1 MSDVARVD
9 HFPIQRWEVLKAR
22 LLKARTIEE
31 LNKASVTIDTFHH
44 LSKKSQRNLSI
55 QNEIAET
62 RLRIDRRRGEWLA
75 DHISRGGNSNLHK
88 VILRDV
94 QIKNRE
100 SVSLQRLAMVPGKVF
115 ERYLNACK
123 ERSVEI
129 TTADALRLIRVSK
142 AQTPPL
148 PRNKFS
154 LIVADPPWPRTFSCP
169 RKVFPGYHYSTM
181 ALREICGMGE
191 GIRRVAA
198 DNCTLLLWIPAPML
212 AAFPRVLAAWGFQ
225 YRTMWAWDKIKGTW
239 GHYGRDVL
247 EFIVIAGKGRSTP
260 TAPDTIVQR
269 TPTLQSIRKTIHSRK
284 PSEYY
289 RIIERLWPGGKY
301 LELFARPQSRRP
313 GWTIW
318 GAEVPTSI
326 SS

>member
-1 MSDVARVD
+1 MSDVVRVD
-9 HFPIQRWEVLKAR
+9 HYPVQRWEALKAR

-44 LSKKSQRNLSI
+44 LSKKSRANLSI

-62 RLRIDRRRGEWLA
+62 RLRIDRHRGEWLA
-75 DHISRGGNSNLHK
+75 DHISRGGNPNLHK

-100 SVSLQRLAMVPGKVF
+100 SVSLQRLAMVPGKAF
-115 ERYLNACK
+115 ERYLDACK

-129 TTADALRLIRVSK
+129 TTADALRLIRIPK

-148 PRNKFS
+148 PPNKFS
-154 LIVADPPWPRTFSCP
+154 LILADPPWATTFSNP
-169 RKVFPGYHYSTM
+169 RKAFIGYHYPTM
-181 ALREICGMGE
+181 TIQETCDLGRGVKK
-191 GIRRVAA
+191 VAA
-198 DNCTLLLWIPAPML
+198 ENCTLLLWIPAPL
-212 AAFPRVLAAWGFQ
+212 VDLFPRVLHAWGFQ

-269 TPTLQSIRKTIHSRK
+269 TPTLQSIRKTSHSRK
-284 PSEYY
+284 PTEYY
-289 RIIERLWPGGKY
+289 EIIERLWPGGKY

-313 GWTIW
+313 GWTCW
-318 GAEVPTSI
+318 GAEVSTSI